1 LIKSFST
8 QIFFFQSRQ
17 KTMIL
22 IPLDSAN
29 CGLLF
34 GIRNKEKYIGKRSQ
48 KKNVNIPAHSM
59 PNCLPDVRNLLE
71 VEVQQAVALDPLVIF
86 VLLLC
91 SLCAHLQ
98 QVAVAAAT
106 AATTAARLL
115 PLHFTLVVVV
125 VVIHTRRKIE
135 QRRPNWRCKFCR
147 HRRFSAAE
155 RRRRLF
161 HSAEDA
167 AAVAARRAVDARPL
181 STF

>member
-1 LIKSFST
+1 
-8 QIFFFQSRQ
+8 
-17 KTMIL
+17 
-22 IPLDSAN
+22 
-29 CGLLF
+29 
-34 GIRNKEKYIGKRSQ
+34 
-48 KKNVNIPAHSM
+48 M
-59 PNCLPDVRNLLE
+59 PSCLPDVRNLLE

-91 SLCAHLQ
+91 SLRAHLQ
-98 QVAVAAAT
+98 QMAVAA

-115 PLHFTLVVVV
+115 LLHFAPIVVVV
-125 VVIHTRRKIE
+125 VVVHTRRKIE

-155 RRRRLF
+155 RRRRRGLF

-167 AAVAARRAVDARPL
+167 AAIAAGRAVDARTL